1 MHVKRRIRI
10 LLAIS
15 ITLVFLG
22 ILLMSISTTYTTKQE
37 ESVSENGISY
47 EISKGQQ
54 EIKNGTKIVRN
65 FKAGE
70 KMTVRFTHS
79 LKPPYYDFYILNFT
93 IISPNNEATVFW
105 YELEPYY
112 NPYTG
117 QTQLV
122 ITNLII
128 TKTSKDIDTSQTSK
142 ATFIGKACNDGNY
155 TLVFVSPFPLSYIA
169 FVKITDFKEHP
180 YANAFPMGLI
190 LLCTGTILALWAATK
205 GKTKTHKRFK
215 FRQTRQLSRISK
227 TRFNLI
233 IPVINNLLLFWKK
246 FLLH

>member
-1 MHVKRRIRI
+1 MQVKRRIKV

-15 ITLVFLG
+15 ITLVFVG
-22 ILLMSISTTYTTKQE
+22 ILLMSISTTYTTRQE

-47 EISKGQQ
+47 EISKDQQ
-54 EIKNGTKIVRN
+54 EIKNGTKIIRN

-122 ITNLII
+122 ITNLTII
-128 TKTSKDIDTSQTSK
+128 KTSKDIDTSQTSK

-155 TLVFVSPFPLSYIA
+155 TLVFVSPYPFQVLSYIA
-169 FVKITDFKEHP
+169 FVKITDLKEHP
-180 YANAFPMGLI
+180 YANAFPIGII
-190 LLCTGTILALWAATK
+190 LLCTGTFLALWAAIK
-205 GKTKTHKRFK
+205 GKIKKHKRFK
-215 FRQTRQLSRISK
+215 FMQTQQLSRISK
-227 TRFNLI
+227 TRFNSHY
-233 IPVINNLLLFWKK
+233 PSY
-246 FLLH
+246 